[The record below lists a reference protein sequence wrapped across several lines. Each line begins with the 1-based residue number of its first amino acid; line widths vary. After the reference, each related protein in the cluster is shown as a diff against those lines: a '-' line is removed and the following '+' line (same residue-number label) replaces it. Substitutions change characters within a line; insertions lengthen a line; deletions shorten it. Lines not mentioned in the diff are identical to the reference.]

1 MALNLGVNESL
12 NSTINAH
19 ISFNISEIFSM
30 LKPLALITAIIFLY
44 GFLIFKFYKY
54 LARRD
59 LVKLKL
65 DSNSHISLRIFL
77 YILNQ
82 IVVVPALIFFWFL
95 VMACVLLFMSNSS
108 AAYIMLVSMATIAA
122 IRITSYYRQDLSE
135 ELAKL
140 LPLTL
145 FVIFIIEIEFTS
157 LLGKIEVVR
166 DMLGMLD
173 KLVFYLLFAVLIEL
187 ILRVQQIIKDVIKI
201 SDHNRQILESSS
213 HGQKKSYDLIL
224 DGSVGDLLKLKEEE
238 IEKER
243 KKIEKLKKTKEYHEE
258 DIFRL

>member
-1 MALNLGVNESL
+1 MAINFGVNESL
-12 NSTINAH
+12 NTTINSH
-19 ISFNISEIFSM
+19 ISFNFAEIFAM
-30 LKPLALITAIIFLY
+30 VQPLALITAIIFLY
-44 GFLIFKFYKY
+44 GYLIFKFYKY

-82 IVVVPALIFFWFL
+82 LVIVPALIFFWFF
-95 VMACVLLFMSNSS
+95 VMVCVLLFMSNTT
-108 AAYIMLVSMATIAA
+108 AAYIMLVSMATVAA

-145 FVIFIIEIEFTS
+145 FVIFITEIEFTS
-157 LLGKIEVVR
+157 LIGKVEVVR

-173 KLVFYLLFAVLIEL
+173 KLVFYLLFAVLVEL

-201 SDHNRQILESSS
+201 SDHNRQILVTSSNA
-213 HGQKKSYDLIL
+213 QKKSYDIIL

-243 KKIEKLKKTKEYHEE
+243 KRIEKLKKTKEYREE